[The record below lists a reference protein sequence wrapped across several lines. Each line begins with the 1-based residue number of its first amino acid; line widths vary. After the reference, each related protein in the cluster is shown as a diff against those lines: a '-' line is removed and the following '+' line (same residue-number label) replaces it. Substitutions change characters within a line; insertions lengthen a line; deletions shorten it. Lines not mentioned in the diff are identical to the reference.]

1 MLRKLRVV
9 VVVGAALLVAGV
21 AGFVWYGRMVAR
33 RFKLDLPKRLGV
45 NISQESH
52 GVTLSRS
59 VKGKTIFT
67 VHAADQIQQKNGLIE
82 LHDVGI
88 ELFGREDGRSDKISG
103 QEFLFDQKN
112 GVMTGVGEVLIDLA
126 APSGKAGKPNA
137 GIADPGEAKTV
148 HVKTSG
154 LTFNQEAQTAK
165 TDQKIEFVAAGLAG
179 TAVGAEYDAKTG
191 VVDLK
196 SAVHASGVMGERP
209 AVLTAGWAE
218 LQRMQNLVL
227 LMGAKYT
234 AVGPRGAQSIAADR
248 AEVHITKDGTPQEID
263 GQGHVVLTGADRG
276 TMTGER
282 MELMLSDAGKPK
294 TGRVWGGI
302 RYGYAVGVKKAAG
315 TAQEV
320 RIAFDPAGEPVHAAA
335 DGGVKFDEQ
344 VADGTRGLTAAR
356 VELELGEATK
366 GKVTLRDAVAT
377 GGAALRMTGA
387 SAKGRT
393 TTEVSG
399 DELKAR
405 FVTVAG
411 RDQLATLDG
420 AAHTVV
426 HQVAGD
432 GAEQTSQGDTLA
444 VSFRPGA
451 SGKGG
456 AAGQIE
462 RAVQRGRVK
471 IERKSVATARGPAEV
486 QHASGDEASYEA
498 GRDTLTV
505 TGGAQVED
513 ATSALLADTVQMA
526 RGSVDLEAEGNVRVS
541 YLQAGGK
548 GEPLHVTAARLVEKK
563 AAGTAEFFGGA
574 GKDARMWQEGSQVQ
588 APVLS
593 FSQNGNDK
601 ASRRL
606 VAHGDVAGDTDFV
619 RAVLV
624 GSGSAGPG
632 PKGAGKDDRNGGAV
646 RIAGHEMTY
655 VEGARTVEFKGRVKV
670 MDEDAVMTAQ
680 RAIAY
685 LADSGVTAKGIGN
698 GVAGAG
704 MVAGKVERVVAD
716 GAVGIEEPGRKGT
729 GEKLV
734 YTAGDR
740 TFVLTGTAAAPP
752 KVVDEARGTTTGESL
767 RFRSGEDAVLVS
779 GAQGEGA
786 GQGKVHSE
794 TRVRPRQ

>member
-9 VVVGAALLVAGV
+9 VVVGAVLLVSVV

-52 GVTLSRS
+52 VVTLSRS
-59 VKGKTIFT
+59 VKGKTVFT
-67 VHAADQIQQKNGLIE
+67 VHAADQIQQKSGLIE

-126 APSGKAGKPNA
+126 APSGKAGKPSA
-137 GIADPGEAKTV
+137 GVTDSGEAKTV

-165 TDQKIEFVAAGLAG
+165 TDQKIEFVAAGLSG
-179 TAVGAEYDAKTG
+179 TAVGAEYDAKSG

-196 SAVHASGVMGERP
+196 SAVHVSGVMGERP
-209 AVLTAGWAE
+209 SVLTAGWAE
-218 LQRMQNLVL
+218 LQRTQNLVL
-227 LMGAKYT
+227 LTGAKYT
-234 AVGPRGAQSIAADR
+234 AVGPQGAQSIAADR
-248 AEVHITKDGTPQEID
+248 AEVHITKEGAPQEVD

-282 MELMLSDAGKPK
+282 LELMLSETGKAK
-294 TGRVWGGI
+294 AGRVWGGV
-302 RYGYAVGVKKAAG
+302 RYGYDVGAKKAAG

-320 RIAFDPAGEPVHAAA
+320 RIAFDAAGEPVHAAA
-335 DGGVKFDEQ
+335 DGGVRFDEQ
-344 VADGTRGLTAAR
+344 VPDGTRGLTAAR
-356 VELELGEATK
+356 VELGLGEATK
-366 GKVTLRDAVAT
+366 GKVNLQDAVAT
-377 GGAALRMTGA
+377 GGAALRLTGA

-393 TTEVSG
+393 TTDVSG

-411 RDQLATLDG
+411 KDRIATLDG
-420 AAHTVV
+420 AGHTVV

-432 GAEQTSQGDTLA
+432 RAEETSTGDTLA

-451 SGKGG
+451 AGKGG

-462 RAVQRGRVK
+462 RAAQRGGVK
-471 IERKSVATARGPAEV
+471 IERKSVATAKGPAEV
-486 QHASGDEASYEA
+486 QHAHGDEALYEA

-513 ATSALLADTVQMA
+513 ASSALLADTVAIA
-526 RGSVDLEAEGNVRVS
+526 RTSGDLVADGRVRVS

-563 AAGTAEFFGGA
+563 AAGTADFFGGA
-574 GKDARMWQEGSQVQ
+574 GRDARMWQEGSQVE

-593 FSQNGNDK
+593 FSQEGKEK
-601 ASRRL
+601 ASRKL
-606 VAHGDVAGDTDFV
+606 VAHGDLAGDADFV

-624 GSGSAGPG
+624 DSGSGSASEGRG
-632 PKGAGKDDRNGGAV
+632 RREEGREGFGGGTV

-655 VEGARTVEFKGRVKV
+655 VEGLGRW
-670 MDEDAVMTAQ
+670 
-680 RAIAY
+680 
-685 LADSGVTAKGIGN
+685 SS
-698 GVAGAG
+698 
-704 MVAGKVERVVAD
+704 
-716 GAVGIEEPGRKGT
+716 
-729 GEKLV
+729 
-734 YTAGDR
+734 
-740 TFVLTGTAAAPP
+740 
-752 KVVDEARGTTTGESL
+752 RGG
-767 RFRSGEDAVLVS
+767 
-779 GAQGEGA
+779 
-786 GQGKVHSE
+786 
-794 TRVRPRQ
+794 